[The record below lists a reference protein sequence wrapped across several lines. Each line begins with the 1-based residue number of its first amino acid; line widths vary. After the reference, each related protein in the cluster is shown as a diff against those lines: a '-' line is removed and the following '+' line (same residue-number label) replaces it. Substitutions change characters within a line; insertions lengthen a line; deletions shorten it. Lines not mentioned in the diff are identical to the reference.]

1 MEKIFWRN
9 SPAYRPELSIL
20 HDKYLE
26 SIIKAEKV
34 NLQTNN
40 YNANQPSAFHECSNK
55 LCESQQLNF
64 DSMEHVVLIQ

>member
-34 NLQTNN
+34 NPQITTMLISLLLFMSVATN
-40 YNANQPSAFHECSNK
+40 
-55 LCESQQLNF
+55 CESQQLNF